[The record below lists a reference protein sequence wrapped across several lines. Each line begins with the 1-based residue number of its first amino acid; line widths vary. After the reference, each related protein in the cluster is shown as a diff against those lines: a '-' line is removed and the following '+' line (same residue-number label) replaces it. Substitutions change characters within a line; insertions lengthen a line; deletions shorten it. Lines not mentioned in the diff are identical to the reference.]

1 MGVYFNP
8 KNGSFTGDKNSRIY
22 VDKTGL
28 LEYLN
33 GLLGTSGR
41 CVAVSHARRFGKSH
55 AAGMID
61 AYYSLGCD

>member
-55 AAGMID
+55 AA
-61 AYYSLGCD
+61 

>member
-33 GLLGTSGR
+33 GLLGTNGII
-41 CVAVSHARRFGKSH
+41 VLAVIRQIFLMTQQLRIVHTIGNT
-55 AAGMID
+55 
-61 AYYSLGCD
+61 

>member
-33 GLLGTSGR
+33 GLLGTAHRG
-41 CVAVSHARRFGKSH
+41 AYH
-55 AAGMID
+55 AAAGIPGG
-61 AYYSLGCD
+61 AF